1 MRSKLL
7 KTTIQ
12 SRVCASIKK
21 ANQRLVKVLVP
32 GIKRTKQAGGNQFE
46 QMMNMFN
53 MAQQQQEAQ
62 EEVTEDIRTNRRTIL
77 EQLEKGLLDNRE
89 VTIEIEEPK
98 KTMPAMNN
106 GLEQMGIDLNETL
119 GALSPKKKSNVL

>member
-1 MRSKLL
+1 
-7 KTTIQ
+7 
-12 SRVCASIKK
+12 
-21 ANQRLVKVLVP
+21 
-32 GIKRTKQAGGNQFE
+32 
-46 QMMNMFN
+46 MMNMFN

-119 GALSPKKKSNVL
+119 GALSPKKKNRTYCNGERSTRIISERRISKNCQ

>member
-1 MRSKLL
+1 
-7 KTTIQ
+7 
-12 SRVCASIKK
+12 
-21 ANQRLVKVLVP
+21 
-32 GIKRTKQAGGNQFE
+32 
-46 QMMNMFN
+46 MMNMFN
-53 MAQQQQEAQ
+53 MAQQQEAQ

-98 KTMPAMNN
+98 KTMPMNN

>member
-1 MRSKLL
+1 
-7 KTTIQ
+7 
-12 SRVCASIKK
+12 
-21 ANQRLVKVLVP
+21 
-32 GIKRTKQAGGNQFE
+32 
-46 QMMNMFN
+46 MMNMFN

-62 EEVTEDIRTNRRTIL
+62 EEVTEDIRANRRTIL

-98 KTMPAMNN
+98 KTMPMNN

>member
-1 MRSKLL
+1 MNK
-7 KTTIQ
+7 
-12 SRVCASIKK
+12 
-21 ANQRLVKVLVP
+21 N
-32 GIKRTKQAGGNQFE
+32 QAGGNQFE

-119 GALSPKKKSNVL
+119 GALSPKKKIRTYCNGERSTRIISERRISKNCQ

>member
-1 MRSKLL
+1 
-7 KTTIQ
+7 
-12 SRVCASIKK
+12 
-21 ANQRLVKVLVP
+21 
-32 GIKRTKQAGGNQFE
+32 
-46 QMMNMFN
+46 MMNMFN

-89 VTIEIEEPK
+89 VTIEIEELK

>member
-1 MRSKLL
+1 
-7 KTTIQ
+7 
-12 SRVCASIKK
+12 
-21 ANQRLVKVLVP
+21 
-32 GIKRTKQAGGNQFE
+32 
-46 QMMNMFN
+46 MMNMFN

-62 EEVTEDIRTNRRTIL
+62 EEVTEDIRANRRTIL

-89 VTIEIEEPK
+89 VTIEIEELK
-98 KTMPAMNN
+98 KTMPMNN